1 MNQAAM
7 SSRCS
12 AMSVVIARCADE
24 RRDRT
29 DVSEEIA
36 CATHIQSSS
45 DRSFSVS
52 SQHSMADAERLGNPS
67 KAHSLGVEVLLVE
80 TLIGAR
86 RAMTHCSVMRNNRTI
101 WLVA

>member
-1 MNQAAM
+1 MNQTAM

-12 AMSVVIARCADE
+12 AMSVVIARRADE
-24 RRDRT
+24 RRERT

-36 CATHIQSSS
+36 CATDIQSSS

-52 SQHSMADAERLGNPS
+52 SQHSTADAERLGNPS

-86 RAMTHCSVMRNNRTI
+86 RGVTRGSRVGEHRQL
-101 WLVA
+101 WLA